1 MHTLWRLI
9 AGLLKWSWKLLN
21 FARQFISNL
30 LFIVFIVLVASGVL
44 IYKEQFPADDSDY
57 GGALYV
63 NLSGTIVDRVSARNP
78 LDQLGWD
85 LVSPSS
91 GRIQQTSLF
100 DIVDSIRRA
109 KNDTKITGMVLKLD
123 DFAGAD
129 QASMLYI
136 GKVINEFKSSGKSV
150 IAIGQNYS
158 QPQYYLASYAD
169 KILLTPQGGVSLKG
183 YSNNHLFYKSLLENL
198 KISTH
203 IFRVGTYKS
212 AVEPMMRNDMSD
224 AARTADSLWL
234 NELWN
239 NYRQDIAINR
249 KIPIGQV
256 LPEPSVFIEKLRKA
270 GGNSALYA
278 LQNGLVDRIAPL
290 NVIEQKLEKK
300 FGWDKKNQHFNYI
313 TINDYIAKKPIEDAY
328 QNDGNIAVIVV
339 EGEIMDG
346 KQSGS
351 IAGSDTI
358 AEQLRQARLNP
369 NIKAIILRVN
379 SPGGSISASE
389 LIRGELV
396 AIREGTDANGKKINQ
411 KPIVV
416 SMGGLAASG
425 GYWVSTPAN
434 YIIASPNTLTG
445 SIGVFGAI
453 TTFEKSLDYLGV
465 NTDGVSTY
473 PLADISTTKG
483 INPLFSEVIQM
494 SIENGYSQFIGLVA
508 NSRHKTTAEIEKI
521 AEGRVWSG
529 SDAKKNGLVDQLGD
543 FDDAVK
549 KAAELAGLKTVS
561 LSWMQPELS
570 FTEKLM
576 LEFSSSAQAIMPNTL
591 QSMLPAPFAQAA
603 QDMKKQAVFY
613 SRMNDP
619 QNIYAYCL
627 NCSDIR

>member
-21 FARQFISNL
+21 FVRQFISNL
-30 LFIVFIVLVASGVL
+30 LFIVFIVLVVIGVL

-85 LVSPSS
+85 LVYPSS
-91 GRIQQTSLF
+91 STTQQTSLF
-100 DIVDSIRRA
+100 DIVNSIRRA

-136 GKVINEFKSSGKSV
+136 GKVINEFKSSGKPV
-150 IAIGQNYS
+150 IAIGQSYS

-169 KILLTPQGGVSLKG
+169 KILLTPHGGVSLKG

-212 AVEPMMRNDMSD
+212 AVEPMMRNNMSD
-224 AARTADSLWL
+224 AARSADSLWL
-234 NELWN
+234 NKLWN
-239 NYRQDIAINR
+239 NYRQDIATNR
-249 KIPIGQV
+249 KIPVSQV
-256 LPEPSVFIEKLRKA
+256 LPEPSVLIEKLRKA

-300 FGWDKKNQHFNYI
+300 FGWDQKNQHFNYI
-313 TINDYIAKKPIEDAY
+313 TISDYIAKEPIQDAY
-328 QNDGNIAVIVV
+328 QNDGNIAVVVV

-358 AEQLRQARLNP
+358 AAQLREARLNP

-389 LIRGELV
+389 LIRSELV

-483 INPLFSEVIQM
+483 INPLFSEVIQI
-494 SIENGYSQFIGLVA
+494 SIESGYSQFIGLVA

-549 KAAELAGLKTVS
+549 KAAELAGLKTIS
-561 LSWMQPELS
+561 LSWMHPELS

-576 LEFSSSAQAIMPNTL
+576 LEFSSSAQAIMPNPL
-591 QSMLPAPFAQAA
+591 QTMLPAPFTQAT
-603 QDMKKQAVFY
+603 QDMKKQAAFY